1 MSESPVP
8 TPAEA
13 PAAVLRRA
21 AEKMRGLAQRATDGP
36 WTASPVYSPDAS
48 ATSGVYSYAHP
59 TGTVLSE
66 VVASGRIKQGYGGI
80 RHPGNAVYIAAMH
93 PGVALLIA
101 AWLEAEADAHS
112 GGMAASNALA
122 GYISEA
128 GAGEFQVQVAV
139 STLDQA
145 LAVARAFLGEAAP

>member
-21 AEKMRGLAQRATDGP
+21 AEKMRTLAQRATDGP

-101 AWLEAEADAHS
+101 ESWAAHATEMEEYGATESRSGVEAQTVWGKPDPVWS
-112 GGMAASNALA
+112 TALA
-122 GYISEA
+122 A
-128 GAGEFQVQVAV
+128 
-139 STLDQA
+139 
-145 LAVARAFLGEAAP
+145 ARAFLAEAVRTDG